1 MVIAKSRS
9 QQLLR
14 AFLLCCCAAF
24 VVVDFCVIQ
33 TASTTPATKIVRPAD
48 QKDNEAEQAMA
59 RAEALRGTW
68 TQASLRLAIT
78 EYDQAAQVWTAGS
91 EFSHASSA
99 TLKSG
104 DVYFL
109 FGEFVEALKRYD
121 TAKALGER
129 ADDWLAKAMALSH
142 SARLQT
148 YMGRNDLG
156 YKYVTE
162 AVELFKQHESN
173 LSDVATTAYAEALSN
188 LAEVTYAK
196 GDFVN
201 TAKQLESAVK
211 LFQNNREG
219 QAKIH
224 LFRGYLTGSIGNPD
238 KAAMEINSALDL
250 YRTTKNKDGE
260 GLALVALGLSY
271 SFRGESKAIA
281 LHDEAIE
288 IFHDIGDKN
297 SEAIALNALGQA
309 YENLKNYPIALD
321 YYQKSLKLFQEL
333 GGLDGVSMSL
343 FKVAAMHF
351 LMNRPEEAL
360 AYYERCLQL
369 SRNAGKARTEALA
382 ITEMARIFAAQGHS
396 ALARQYFLKAQKFY
410 ERINDLRGLA
420 TVLNAH
426 GDFLFTTGQK
436 QSALAQYNQA
446 LPLSE
451 RIGDKEFQIATLF
464 SLARAHRD
472 LGSLELALSFI
483 QRSLNVIEELR
494 AGIENPDFRSSYF
507 SEVQEPYK
515 LCTDILMQLDRLH
528 PGQGFAEQALLTSE
542 RGRARLLVDLVS
554 GSRAAMH
561 EGAATELFERE
572 RELRGLFRSQVRYR
586 LELSQNGAHPAE
598 IAAVEKEITRL
609 RSDYQ
614 QVQAQLRTQQP
625 GLTSFQQSIPQR
637 MEQIQNELRDG
648 HTMLLEYSL
657 GRERSYLWA
666 ITSDSSQS
674 YELPPASTIEELA
687 REFAKALSAR
697 QDNRADIATADRV
710 LRDEAARLSQVLLA
724 PLGEKLGNKRL
735 LIAADGALQLISFEA
750 LPVPGNTEKL
760 LIETNEVDLLPSAS
774 TLTAIRNARNH
785 TGSPNKLVAI
795 IADPVFGAN
804 DDRVQREP
812 PASNSAL
819 AATTNQQPDQPKLR
833 SIDVLTRDGALT
845 RLAHASEE
853 ADAISAVAP
862 WGTTVVA
869 KGFDAT
875 RETAMSP
882 DVGQYQI
889 VHLATHGVFSSDN
902 PELSGIVLSM
912 IDRDGVRV
920 NGLMPLQDIY
930 SLDLSTELIVL
941 SACETGLGKDVKG
954 EGLVGLTHGFL
965 SAGAKTVVASLW
977 KVDDRATAR
986 LMADFYQ
993 PMLQQDMSPAAAL
1006 RAAKLKMMRDPRWSA
1021 PYYWAGFVLEGE
1033 YANHIA
1039 VDHHPWRRRGLVVSG
1054 LLLLMAGVLVVY
1066 KRRRRFFRPRST

>member
-1 MVIAKSRS
+1 
-9 QQLLR
+9 
-14 AFLLCCCAAF
+14 
-24 VVVDFCVIQ
+24 
-33 TASTTPATKIVRPAD
+33 
-48 QKDNEAEQAMA
+48 MA
-59 RAEALRGTW
+59 RAEALRATW
-68 TQASLRLAIT
+68 TQASLRQAIA
-78 EYDQAAQVWTAGS
+78 EYDRAAQVWTARS
-91 EFSHASSA
+91 DISNASSA
-99 TLKSG
+99 TLKSA

-109 FGEFVEALKRYD
+109 LSEFGEALKRYD

-129 ADDWLAKAMALSH
+129 ADDWLAKATALSH

-148 YMGRNDLG
+148 YIGRNDLA

-162 AVELFKQHESN
+162 AVELCKQHEGN
-173 LSDVATTAYAEALSN
+173 FSDVARNAYAEALGN

-196 GDFVN
+196 GDFIN
-201 TAKQLESAVK
+201 AAKQVETALK
-211 LFQNNREG
+211 LFQGNREG

-224 LFRGYLTGSIGNPD
+224 LFKSYILGSIGNPE
-238 KAAMEINSALDL
+238 KAQVETTNALDL
-250 YRTTKNKDGE
+250 YRASGNKDGE

-271 SFRGESKAIA
+271 SFVDDSKAIV
-281 LHDEAIE
+281 LHNDATD
-288 IFHDIGDKN
+288 IFHAVGDKN

-309 YENLKNYPIALD
+309 YENLKNYSVALD
-321 YYQKSLKLFQEL
+321 YYEKSLKLFQEL

-351 LMNRPEEAL
+351 LMNRPDEAL

-369 SRNAGKARTEALA
+369 SRNAGKERTEALT
-382 ITEMARIFAAQGHS
+382 ITQMARIYAAQGQS
-396 ALARQYFLKAQKFY
+396 AVAQRYFVRAQKFY
-410 ERINDLRGLA
+410 ERIRDLRGLA

-436 QSALAQYNQA
+436 QAALDQYKQV

-451 RIGDKEFQIATLF
+451 QIADKEIQIATLF
-464 SLARAHRD
+464 NLARSHRD

-483 QRSLNVIEELR
+483 QHSLTVIEELR
-494 AGIENPDFRSSYF
+494 AGIENPDFRASYF

-528 PGQGFAEQALLTSE
+528 PGQGFGEQALLTSE
-542 RGRARLLVDLVS
+542 QGRARLLVDLVS
-554 GSRAAMH
+554 GSRASVH
-561 EGAATELFERE
+561 QGAAKELFERE

-586 LELSQNGAHPAE
+586 LELSLNGAKPAE
-598 IAAVEKEITRL
+598 IAEVEKEITKL
-609 RSDYQ
+609 RTEYQ
-614 QVQAQLRTQQP
+614 EVQARLRTQQP

-637 MEQIQNELRDG
+637 VEQIQNELRDG
-648 HTMLLEYSL
+648 DTMLLEYSL
-657 GRERSYLWA
+657 GRERSYMWA
-666 ITSDSSQS
+666 VTSDSWQS
-674 YELPPASTIEELA
+674 YELPPSSTIEELA
-687 REFAKALSAR
+687 RGFSNALSAR
-697 QDNRADIATADRV
+697 QDSQADIAAADRA
-710 LRDEAARLSQVLLA
+710 LHDNAARLSQLLLA
-724 PLGEKLGNKRL
+724 PLAEKLGNKRI

-750 LPVPGNTEKL
+750 LPVPNNPEKL
-760 LIETNEVDLLPSAS
+760 LIETNEVDLLPSIS
-774 TLTAIRNARNH
+774 TLTAIRQARNH

-795 IADPVFGAN
+795 IADPVFSAN
-804 DDRVQREP
+804 DDRLQREH
-812 PASNSAL
+812 ASDAAL
-819 AATTNQQPDQPKLR
+819 AANHGPDQSTLR
-833 SIDVLTRDGALT
+833 TAAGLTRDGALT

-875 RETAMSP
+875 RETAMSSN
-882 DVGQYQI
+882 VGQYQI
-889 VHLATHGVFSSDN
+889 VHLATHGLFDSEN

-912 IDRDGVRV
+912 VDRDGARV

-954 EGLVGLTHGFL
+954 EGVVGLTHGFL
-965 SAGAKTVVASLW
+965 SAGSKTVVASLW
-977 KVDDRATAR
+977 KVDDRATAM
-986 LMADFYQ
+986 LMADFYK
-993 PMLQQDMSPAAAL
+993 PMLQQDVSPAAAL

-1039 VDHHPWRRRGLVVSG
+1039 VDHHPWRRRGLLSFG
-1054 LLLLMAGVLVVY
+1054 LLLLIAGLLVVY
-1066 KRRRRFFRPRST
+1066 KQRRRLLRSPSP